1 MLWPYQETASASEA
15 SIVLLTIAKAL
26 STVPAGTVEK
36 QTNKTMKTN
45 NNIRKLTLITSLA
58 LAMAVGA
65 SLSVQAQEKGSSRG
79 AAQQLM
85 KPVKTVADLEALQP
99 GDMIAM
105 SCPKCK
111 DVTVT
116 HVVTPI
122 KRTDPAS
129 ITSLKHLCPGCAT
142 AIKTEGRGKAAK
154 DVIVHVCKKCG
165 SEDAFCCSLKKPMD
179 DK

>member
-1 MLWPYQETASASEA
+1 
-15 SIVLLTIAKAL
+15 
-26 STVPAGTVEK
+26 
-36 QTNKTMKTN
+36 MKN
-45 NNIRKLTLITSLA
+45 NNHIHKLTLIAGLAVALAVGTSLP
-58 LAMAVGA
+58 
-65 SLSVQAQEKGSSRG
+65 VQAQEKGSSRG

-105 SCPKCK
+105 TCPKCK

-116 HVVTPI
+116 YVQTPI

-129 ITSLKHLCPGCAT
+129 IAAVKHLCPGCAT

-165 SEDAFCCSLKKPMD
+165 SEDAFCCSLKKPMNE
-179 DK
+179 K